1 MSDYVDA
8 LRRELDG
15 YLVRGQASRAEQVQA
30 EIDRVSAAE
39 PAAIPAGEADADSGT
54 SAGDEPAV
62 IPADEAGSTSRR
74 RR

>member
-15 YLVRGQASRAEQVQA
+15 YLVRGQASRAEQVRA

-39 PAAIPAGEADADSGT
+39 PAAAPADEAPAGIDT
-54 SAGDEPAV
+54 VAGDEPAAG
-62 IPADEAGSTSRR
+62 PADEAGSTSRR